1 MSDKKFVTRSRGARG
16 VEEFLRA
23 FAREYSSCDVV
34 SFPLRVLRVSACISF
49 LAGCTALG
57 SSSPS
62 AQCLPLTAWT
72 SAQQDEMRKEYDA
85 LPKDAILRAVFMD
98 WVGMRDADR
107 ACMSAG
113 AK

>member
-1 MSDKKFVTRSRGARG
+1 MKIKRFGTRRRGAPRA
-16 VEEFLRA
+16 EEFLRA
-23 FAREYSSCDVV
+23 FAREYLSCDPAALL
-34 SFPLRVLRVSACISF
+34 FRVLRASACISF
-49 LAGCTALG
+49 LAGCTTAG
-57 SSSPS
+57 SPPSP
-62 AQCLPLTAWT
+62 QCIPLTVWT

-113 AK
+113 EK